1 MDEDRYQ
8 QLIDK
13 RGASGLSDEE
23 ADELGRLIAER
34 DGQPYGGAEARG
46 EEFETEDL
54 AEDKARREQA
64 PSAYDIENKERTE
77 ETGER

>member
-13 RGASGLSDEE
+13 RGTAGLSDDE

-46 EEFETEDL
+46 EEYEQEDRDD
-54 AEDKARREQA
+54 EVARRERA
-64 PSAYDIENKERTE
+64 PSVFDVENKERTE